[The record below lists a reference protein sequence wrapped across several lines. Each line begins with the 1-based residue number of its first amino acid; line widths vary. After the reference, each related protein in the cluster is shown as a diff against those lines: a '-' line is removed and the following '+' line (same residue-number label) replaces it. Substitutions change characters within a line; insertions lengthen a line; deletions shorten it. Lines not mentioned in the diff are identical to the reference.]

1 MLEQIGRHLA
11 RNAIAYL
18 ALFVALTGGAYAAAK
33 VNSAQVAD
41 NSLRGVDIRNRSV
54 TGADI
59 ARRTLQANHF
69 RPGVLRA
76 GRQGPAGPAGP
87 KGDPGAAGAR
97 GPSFSDGRQV
107 GNVNDIACNTE
118 VVVGSQALTATEPSR
133 IWTHAQGTLRDDGSA
148 ATEFALFLR
157 LRNAADTAT
166 LATSLAAWDG
176 TMVTADEPVALFPGG
191 VLQQGEAVDAAA
203 PAFVA
208 APGAYLLQ
216 LVALATGGGDC
227 AGDLPDF
234 GFNQGG
240 AMGYVLTGT
249 G

>member
-1 MLEQIGRHLA
+1 MTRRIARHLA
-11 RNAIAYL
+11 RNAVAYL
-18 ALFVALTGGAYAAAK
+18 ALFIALSGSAYAAAR
-33 VNSAQVAD
+33 VGSAQVAD
-41 NSLRGVDIRNRSV
+41 NSLRSVDVRDRGIKGV
-54 TGADI
+54 DI
-59 ARRTLQANHF
+59 ARRTLRANHF

-76 GRQGPAGPAGP
+76 GARGPAGAKGHPGP
-87 KGDPGAAGAR
+87 AGAR

-107 GNVNDIACNTE
+107 PNVQDIPCNTE
-118 VVVGSQALTATEPSR
+118 VVIAAQTLTVTEPSR
-133 IWTHAQGTLRDDGSA
+133 IWTHGQGTLRDDGSA

-166 LATSLAAWDG
+166 LATTLAAWDG
-176 TMVTADEPVALFPGG
+176 TMATADDPVALFPGG
-191 VLQQGEAVDAAA
+191 VLLQGEAIDTAA

-208 APGAYLLQ
+208 APGAYQLQ
-216 LVALATGGGDC
+216 LVALATGGGAC
-227 AGDLPDF
+227 ALDLPDF

>member
-1 MLEQIGRHLA
+1 MGERIWRHLA
-11 RNAIAYL
+11 RNAIPYL
-18 ALFVALTGGAYAAAK
+18 ALFVALSGSAFAAVK
-33 VNSAQVAD
+33 VGSAQVAD

-76 GRQGPAGPAGP
+76 GAQGPAGP
-87 KGDPGAAGAR
+87 KGDAGPAGAR

-107 GNVNDIACNTE
+107 GNVNDIACDTF
-118 VVVGSQALTATEPSR
+118 VVVGSQSLTVAEPSR
-133 IWTHAQGTLRDDGSA
+133 IWTHGQGTLRDEGSA

-157 LRNAADTAT
+157 LRDAADTAT
-166 LATSLAAWDG
+166 LATTLAAWDG
-176 TMVTADEPVALFPGG
+176 TMVTADDPVALFPGG
-191 VLQQGEAVDAAA
+191 VLQQGQEIDRAA

-216 LVALATGGGDC
+216 LVALATGGGPC
-227 AGDLPDF
+227 AGELPDF

-240 AMGYVLTGT
+240 SMGYVLTGT
-249 G
+249 